1 MLSARGAPGPTMDLD
16 LDVDLPERL
25 VQRVHKLIRHPGREA
40 KRRLDLDGE
49 EKVVHQGLT
58 VHRQSHQRGVL
69 ITFGWS
75 PSGTLITF
83 EWSPVAWQMTPS
95 SSMRWQRDR
104 ALAVP
109 GGFGAVG
116 AVGSVGAVGAAELF
130 PRTSS

>member
-1 MLSARGAPGPTMDLD
+1 
-16 LDVDLPERL
+16 
-25 VQRVHKLIRHPGREA
+25 
-40 KRRLDLDGE
+40 
-49 EKVVHQGLT
+49 LT